1 MGKKENKSNATLW
14 AAVITGVFA
23 LLTTIVTVVVGPIIQ
38 ARLDNA
44 TATPSQPGLTP
55 SDWDA
60 TQTPSITPAPLPATP
75 TLQAGM
81 AYRALVSQDSAGF
94 VPDLATSWDVSDDG
108 LTWTFS
114 LNTSV
119 SLPNGRSFEAN
130 AVKQKL
136 ADWPPVRLG
145 YIQVDVINASTVS
158 LKQLVPVDGYNLLDE
173 LSKVKFEVV
182 R

>member
-14 AAVITGVFA
+14 AAVITGIFA
-23 LLTTIVTVVVGPIIQ
+23 LLTTIVTVVVGPIVQ
-38 ARLDNA
+38 AGLDKSS
-44 TATPSQPGLTP
+44 ATPSQPGLTP

-60 TQTPSITPAPLPATP
+60 TQTPSVTPAPLPATS

-81 AYRALVSQDSAGF
+81 EYRALVSQDSAGF
-94 VPDLATSWDVSDDG
+94 APDLATSWDVSDDG

-136 ADWPPVRLG
+136 ADWPPVHLG
-145 YIQVDVINASTVS
+145 YIQVEVINASMVS

-182 R
+182 K